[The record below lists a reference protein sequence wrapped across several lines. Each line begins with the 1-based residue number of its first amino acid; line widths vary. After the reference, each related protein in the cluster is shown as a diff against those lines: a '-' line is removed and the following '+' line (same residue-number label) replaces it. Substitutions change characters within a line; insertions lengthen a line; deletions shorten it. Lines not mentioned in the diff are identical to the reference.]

1 MSFFTWSTL
10 LTVSGAAAATAYI
23 VQFLKNFS
31 AIKKVNS
38 QLVAFIVA
46 LVVMSAAMYF
56 NGTLTADSIAMLP
69 ISAIIVCF
77 AANGAYDSV
86 AKSVST
92 VTASVESIVSEITSS
107 LTSVFSQVKTA
118 IESIGASTETATAAT
133 GTTVATDTTAAATSA
148 TDTTTANS
156 TTDTTAAATTA
167 TDTATATS
175 DTTATTTATV

>member
-46 LVVMSAAMYF
+46 FIVMGAAMYF
-56 NGTLTADSIAMLP
+56 NGTLTTDSIAMLP

-92 VTASVESIVSEITSS
+92 VTASVETIVSEITSS

-133 GTTVATDTTAAATSA
+133 YTATD
-148 TDTTTANS
+148 
-156 TTDTTAAATTA
+156 TTA
-167 TDTATATS
+167 TDTAASTAATTNATTAAAATDTVAAQDTADTAQTATP
-175 DTTATTTATV
+175 TTVQ

>member
-92 VTASVESIVSEITSS
+92 VTSSVESIVSEITSS

-118 IESIGASTETATAAT
+118 IESIGTYTETATAAT
-133 GTTVATDTTAAATSA
+133 DTATDTTAAA
-148 TDTTTANS
+148 TTTANS
-156 TTDTTAAATTA
+156 TTDTTTAATA
-167 TDTATATS
+167 TDTVAAQ
-175 DTTATTTATV
+175 DTTDTTQAATPTTVQ